1 MSKTQDKKAQRI
13 ADAQEFVAERR
24 KMQLEIL
31 EQNYEAGVRIYE
43 AQKDKLSPEEVEQ
56 IEAMKAEQ
64 RAALDKLREQINPGA

>member
-31 EQNYEAGVRIYE
+31 EQNYEVGVRIYE
-43 AQKDKLSPEEVEQ
+43 AQKDKLLPEEVEQ

>member
-43 AQKDKLSPEEVEQ
+43 AQKDKLSPEEIEQ